1 MRITGLVILGFFTFA
16 IGSLCQAAPSP
27 PDAVY
32 SSPQSAESARAML
45 RNDYA
50 KFQNNDFRGAADGL
64 TALIHSPG
72 FALLNDQE
80 QHAGYYLLGVADM
93 ENGDNASGLKMLQIA
108 TRSSDAVG
116 VEWHARLIAA
126 FALHDYNDCIES
138 LTTIAQ
144 KWPSSLSQLND
155 QAIFLIARKA
165 SEKSD
170 AAAVALLEPI
180 HQFHWTPLDRFSK
193 PDRLWLTLAKA
204 YANLSDETHEIAA
217 LNDVHD
223 GGLLIYVSG
232 DKRFDG
238 AVRANPSHYDVRAAI
253 EAEVQ
258 ETRRLMQE
266 NPDRL
271 EAVHS
276 IADVLI
282 KTGHAAEALALLDE
296 ALARNKSDAKSFSDQ
311 ADFLNWIYNDRTRAL
326 TLVGRHEEALE
337 QLVLAARIPE
347 KGLANVSQV
356 INLADAYNSEARPRD
371 ALNAILGLEM
381 ANPSPYGLMALEHAR
396 GCAYAQLH
404 DEVNLKKS
412 LDYLAAHASDGRG
425 PLLETLLCAND
436 LDGAAKL
443 IISEL
448 KEPSSRGDTLYTL
461 QDYQDDLKATAIEK
475 ENRQRLLSVR
485 NRPDVASAI
494 SAVGRVEAYP
504 VLPPNT

>member
-1 MRITGLVILGFFTFA
+1 V
-16 IGSLCQAAPSP
+16 
-27 PDAVY
+27 
-32 SSPQSAESARAML
+32 
-45 RNDYA
+45 
-50 KFQNNDFRGAADGL
+50 
-64 TALIHSPG
+64 
-72 FALLNDQE
+72 
-80 QHAGYYLLGVADM
+80 
-93 ENGDNASGLKMLQIA
+93 
-108 TRSSDAVG
+108 
-116 VEWHARLIAA
+116 
-126 FALHDYNDCIES
+126 S

-223 GGLLIYVSG
+223 GGLLVYVRG

-253 EAEVQ
+253 EA
-258 ETRRLMQE
+258 
-266 NPDRL
+266 
-271 EAVHS
+271 
-276 IADVLI
+276 
-282 KTGHAAEALALLDE
+282 
-296 ALARNKSDAKSFSDQ
+296 
-311 ADFLNWIYNDRTRAL
+311 
-326 TLVGRHEEALE
+326 
-337 QLVLAARIPE
+337 
-347 KGLANVSQV
+347 
-356 INLADAYNSEARPRD
+356 
-371 ALNAILGLEM
+371 
-381 ANPSPYGLMALEHAR
+381 
-396 GCAYAQLH
+396 
-404 DEVNLKKS
+404 
-412 LDYLAAHASDGRG
+412 GRG

-475 ENRQRLLSVR
+475 ETRQRLLSVR